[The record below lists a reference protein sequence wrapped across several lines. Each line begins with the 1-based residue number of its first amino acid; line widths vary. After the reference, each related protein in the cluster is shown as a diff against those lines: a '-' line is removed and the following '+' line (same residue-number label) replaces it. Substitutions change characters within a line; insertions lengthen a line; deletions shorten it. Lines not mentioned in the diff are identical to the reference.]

1 MGRRVV
7 YGHSFSENGWP
18 MVDTGSCSW
27 VKVPGAEHVS
37 LQIQNGHP
45 LTILRAFAADYHAY
59 VEPLRDADSAC
70 WTATNSVSTSNHL
83 SGTAMDLNWNGADG
97 KTFRLGI
104 SAEQAF
110 PGNQLGNLR
119 DLLDFYEGVVFNGGA
134 WSIRDWMHAQLGGG
148 TFNHPKTVDFI
159 ARKIRAD
166 GFSTYRRGN
175 TAQPAAA
182 GVLAR
187 ATGVSAIKAP
197 QILDGVRSGL
207 RDSQCTNP
215 NRIAMWLAQIGH
227 ESAGFSATEEYAS
240 GDAYEGR
247 TDLGNTKPGDGKRF
261 KGRSWIQIT
270 GRHNYTQLSAWA
282 HGLGLVPSRE
292 FFVEQP
298 SQLATPEYAGLGPAW
313 YWVVARPDIN
323 ALSDKRDLITV
334 TKRINGGTN
343 GLADRQARYDRASA
357 LGDQLMA
364 LTSGPTGELEELLM
378 STELSASRSIY
389 RTSDTK
395 TMTLRDAIFG
405 ADACAHMGWV
415 EQAALSGDPWAI
427 ELVGKL
433 ATGNLPAS
441 SDPWAVNRARHIIT
455 VIRKAIDAQGAGQ

>member
-1 MGRRVV
+1 MHFQMG
-7 YGHSFSENGWP
+7 YG
-18 MVDTGSCSW
+18 T
-27 VKVPGAEHVS
+27 
-37 LQIQNGHP
+37 
-45 LTILRAFAADYHAY
+45 Y
-59 VEPLRDADSAC
+59 
-70 WTATNSVSTSNHL
+70 
-83 SGTAMDLNWNGADG
+83 
-97 KTFRLGI
+97 
-104 SAEQAF
+104 
-110 PGNQLGNLR
+110 
-119 DLLDFYEGVVFNGGA
+119 
-134 WSIRDWMHAQLGGG
+134 
-148 TFNHPKTVDFI
+148 NHPKTVDFI
-159 ARKIRAD
+159 ARKVRAD

-227 ESAGFSATEEYAS
+227 ESAGFAATEEYAS
-240 GDAYEGR
+240 GEAYEGR
-247 TDLGNTKPGDGKRF
+247 SDLGNTKPGDGKRF

-282 HGLGLVPSRE
+282 HSLGLVPSRE

-323 ALSDKRDLITV
+323 TLSDKRDLITV

-343 GLADRQARYDRASA
+343 GLADRKARYDRASA
-357 LGDQLMA
+357 LGDQLMS
-364 LTSGPTGELEELLM
+364 LTSGPSGELEELLM

-433 ATGNLPAS
+433 ATGDLPAS

-455 VIRKAIDAQGAGQ
+455 VIRKAIDAQERK